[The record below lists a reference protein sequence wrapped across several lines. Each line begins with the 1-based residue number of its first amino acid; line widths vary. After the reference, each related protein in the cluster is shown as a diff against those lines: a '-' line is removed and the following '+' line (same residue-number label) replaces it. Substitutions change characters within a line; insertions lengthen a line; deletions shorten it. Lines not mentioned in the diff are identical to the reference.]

1 MKKGRKDE
9 GRTGKSEEGREG
21 RREEGGQE
29 GRRIVSFRS
38 VSEVVRCAQKSQLLF
53 DMLRQNIKT
62 SV

>member
-9 GRTGKSEEGREG
+9 GRTGKSKEGREG
-21 RREEGGQE
+21 RREEGGHE
-29 GRRIVSFRS
+29 GRIVSFRS
-38 VSEVVRCAQKSQLLF
+38 VSEVVGCAQQSQLLF